1 MRALRIAGT
10 VAHAASR
17 TAAGAAARTIARTA
31 VMALLGCLLV
41 PAFGRA
47 AEPIV
52 IGGKIFTESYIL
64 GEIAAQSIA
73 AHSSV
78 PVERKLGM
86 GSTGILFEALKS
98 GAIDVYA
105 DYTGTLAE
113 AILKQPQ
120 LKSVDEIRRAL
131 APMDLVISGPLGFND
146 TYAIAVKDSFAA
158 QHQLHTISDL
168 RRVQSTLRAAFSYE
182 FMDRKDGYTGMVDSY
197 QLHFDPQKISRMEH
211 SLSFQA
217 IADDAVDVIDVY
229 STDAKIKKFNLR
241 LLEDDRGYFPVYQA
255 VWVARKAFVE
265 RYPQEWEI
273 LRKLEGTISE
283 SAMQDMNA
291 EADIQKESFGKIA
304 AQFLGAAAGAA
315 APDAESATQKIWQR
329 TREHLWLVGVALL
342 FSLIVGIP
350 LGVIAVRFHAAGQGI
365 LIVSALVQTVPSL
378 ALLCFLIPLF
388 GVGTK
393 PALAAL
399 CLYSL
404 LPVVLNTF
412 TGVRGVDPLHVEN
425 ARAFGMSRSQ
435 VLFRIVLPLAS
446 PTMLAGIKTATI
458 VSIGTATLAALVG
471 AGGYGAPI
479 VSGLSL
485 NDIPT
490 ILTGAIPAALMA
502 LIAHGLF
509 ELLGWAVIP
518 AGLRKHQ

>member
-1 MRALRIAGT
+1 MLRFCCSKLGMIAAL
-10 VAHAASR
+10 
-17 TAAGAAARTIARTA
+17 A
-31 VMALLGCLLV
+31 VLLAPGL
-41 PAFGRA
+41 GRA

-64 GEIAAQSIA
+64 GEIAAQSIEA
-73 AHSSV
+73 QSKV

-86 GSTGILFEALKS
+86 GNTGILFEALKS
-98 GAIDVYA
+98 GAIDVYP

-120 LKSVDEIRRAL
+120 LKSVEEIGRAL
-131 APMDLVISGPLGFND
+131 GAMDLVISGPLGFDD
-146 TYAIAVKDSFAA
+146 TYAIAVKDSFASE
-158 QHQLHTISDL
+158 HQLRTISDL
-168 RRVQSTLRAAFSYE
+168 ARVQSTLRAAFSYE
-182 FMDRKDGYTGMVDSY
+182 FMDRKDGYPGMVDSY
-197 QLHFDPQKISRMEH
+197 QLKFDSRKVNRMEH
-211 SLSFQA
+211 NLSFQA
-217 IADDAVDVIDVY
+217 IADGAVDVIDVY
-229 STDAKIKKFNLR
+229 STDAKIKRFNLR
-241 LLEDDRGYFPVYQA
+241 VLEDDRRYFPVYQA
-255 VWVARKAFVE
+255 VWVARKAFVD
-265 RYPQEWEI
+265 RHPQEWGV
-273 LRKLEGTISE
+273 LRKAEGSISE
-283 SAMQDMNA
+283 EAMRNMNA
-291 EADIQKESFGKIA
+291 QAEIDKQSAAKVA
-304 AQFLGAAAGAA
+304 AQFLGVA
-315 APDAESATQKIWQR
+315 APSTESAAQKIWQR

-350 LGVIAVRFHAAGQGI
+350 LGIIAVRFHAAGQGI
-365 LIVSALVQTVPSL
+365 LIVSALVQTIPSL

-388 GVGTK
+388 GVGEK

-412 TGVRGVDPLHVEN
+412 TGVRGVDPLHLEN
-425 ARAFGMSRSQ
+425 ARAFGLNNRQ

-502 LIAHGLF
+502 LIAHTLF
-509 ELLGWAVIP
+509 ELLGWALIP

>member
-1 MRALRIAGT
+1 MQVRGVLRRSGLA
-10 VAHAASR
+10 VAVAVAVAS
-17 TAAGAAARTIARTA
+17 
-31 VMALLGCLLV
+31 VALLAPGLS
-41 PAFGRA
+41 RA
-47 AEPIV
+47 AESVV

-64 GEIAAQSIA
+64 GEIAAQSIE
-73 AHSSV
+73 SQSKV

-86 GSTGILFEALKS
+86 GNTGILFEALKS
-98 GAIDVYA
+98 GAIDVYP

-120 LKSVDEIRRAL
+120 LKSVEEIGRAMGSL
-131 APMDLVISGPLGFND
+131 GLEISGPLGFND
-146 TYAIAVKDSFAA
+146 TYAIAVTDSFAK
-158 QHQLHTISDL
+158 QHQLHTIGDL
-168 RRVQSTLRAAFSYE
+168 ARVQSTVRAAFSYE
-182 FMDRKDGYTGMVDSY
+182 FMDRKDGYPGMVASYRLNLDSNNV
-197 QLHFDPQKISRMEH
+197 KRMEH
-211 SLSFQA
+211 NLSFQA
-217 IADDAVDVIDVY
+217 IAEGAVDVMDVY
-229 STDAKIKKFNLR
+229 STDAKIKRFKLQ
-241 LLEDDRGYFPVYQA
+241 LLEDDRHYFPVYQA

-265 RYPQEWEI
+265 RFPQEWQI
-273 LRKLEGTISE
+273 LRKVEGTISE
-283 SAMQDMNA
+283 EAMRNMNA
-291 EADIQKESFGKIA
+291 QVEIDKDSA
-304 AQFLGAAAGAA
+304 AKVASQFLGVA
-315 APDAESATQKIWQR
+315 APDAESTSQKIWQR

-350 LGVIAVRFHAAGQGI
+350 LGVMAVRYHTAGQGI
-365 LIVSALVQTVPSL
+365 LIVSALVQTIPSL
-378 ALLCFLIPLF
+378 ALLCFLIPVF
-388 GVGTK
+388 GVGEK

-412 TGVRGVDPLHVEN
+412 TGVRGVDPLHLEN
-425 ARAFGMSRSQ
+425 ARAFGLTRSQ

-502 LIAHGLF
+502 LIAHMLF
-509 ELLGWAVIP
+509 ELLGWALIP
-518 AGLRKHQ
+518 LGLRKHQ